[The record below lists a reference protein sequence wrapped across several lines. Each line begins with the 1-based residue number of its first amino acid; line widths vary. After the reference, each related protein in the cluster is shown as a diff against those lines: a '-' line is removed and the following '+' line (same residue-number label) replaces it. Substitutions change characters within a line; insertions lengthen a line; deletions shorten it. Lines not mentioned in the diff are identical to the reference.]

1 MHTLADQ
8 VQVRRGFLSPKTT
21 GYLVLYS
28 VVIIWAG
35 FALTLRAIS
44 TSGLT
49 TADVALIRF
58 AVPVLAL
65 LPAFSSRFAEF
76 KKLRLRDV
84 LMVLCG
90 GLPFFFIASAGART
104 TSAVHVGA
112 LVAGTAP
119 LSVSLVYFLI
129 DRRRLPRRQL
139 LPLSIII
146 AGALGLIIA
155 QPAGIDPET
164 LRGIGYLLVASL
176 FWGIYSV
183 GLRSSGLDA
192 IGNGIVLAVGSLVML
207 VTLMLTGV
215 VPSHLDSI
223 TLHQAVPFLLIQG
236 LGVGLLSTVG
246 YAFAISR
253 LGTAKSATIGS
264 LAPALAAILA
274 VPFLGESITFSTAI
288 SVFLITVGV
297 ILSNRSA
304 T

>member
-1 MHTLADQ
+1 MHTFADY
-8 VQVRRGFLSPKTT
+8 VQSYRGFLSPKTS

-58 AVPVLAL
+58 AVPVIAL
-65 LPAFSSRFAEF
+65 LPAFASRFAEL
-76 KKLRLRDV
+76 KKLRLSDA

-90 GLPFFFIASAGART
+90 GIPFFFIASEGART
-104 TSAVHVGA
+104 TSATHVGA

-119 LSVSLVYFLI
+119 LSVSLVYFVLE
-129 DRRRLPRRQL
+129 RRGLPRRQW
-139 LPLSIII
+139 LPLAIIV
-146 AGALGLIIA
+146 AGALGLVLA
-155 QPAGIDPET
+155 HSAGMNSEMI
-164 LRGIGYLLVASL
+164 GGMGYLLMASL
-176 FWGIYSV
+176 LWGVYSV
-183 GLRSSGLDA
+183 GLRRSGLDA
-192 IGNGIVLAVGSLVML
+192 IGNGIVLAVGSLVVLIM
-207 VTLMLTGV
+207 LMLTGE
-215 VPSHLDSI
+215 VPSHLDTI
-223 TLHQAVPFLLIQG
+223 TFEQVAPFLLIQG

-253 LGTAKSATIGS
+253 LGTSKSATIGS

-274 VPFLGESITFSTAI
+274 VPFLGESISLSTAVSI
-288 SVFLITVGV
+288 FLITMGA

-304 T
+304 S